1 MERDA
6 VNVLALM
13 WRFTGVATFGVVLC
27 ACGPRNVQ
35 PSSQL
40 LDSTTLDVGSQLKAT
55 ESSTSWP
62 TVDWWLSWNDT
73 QLNTLLQQA
82 IADQPNLKAAQA
94 RLAVANAEAQVA
106 HAGLLPQ
113 AAASGD
119 FGKERYPR
127 FAAPSPPG
135 GYTVWSN
142 DVGATLTYDLD
153 LWGKHRA
160 ETQGALDSAQMTAA
174 ETREVQ
180 LLLESAVTRTYIELS
195 LQQELHTLDEQIL
208 AQAQRERDIVNQRL
222 GAGIGSQLEL
232 SQATTEV
239 EVIATQLEQTD
250 EEADLARH
258 ALAALVGR
266 GPGSTETLSPTP
278 LTVDHVVKM
287 PASLPAELVGKR
299 PDIVAQRWRVES
311 QAQGIKVA
319 RAAFYPNID
328 LLASA
333 GLASTTP
340 FGGFFNFINDDAA
353 AHRFGVAVT
362 LPIFTGGRLQ
372 GEYNAA
378 VARYDE
384 AVNDYNQTVISA
396 LQDVANQVTS
406 LQSLWIQQQHAE
418 AATSDAN
425 RAYELARRGYAS
437 GITEFLDVLVSQTS
451 LLRQQQQLATIKAKR
466 LEAWVLLMQALGGG
480 LEDEAHVASNGAVER
495 SNAHE
500 R

>member
-1 MERDA
+1 VERDSVSMRA
-6 VNVLALM
+6 STL
-13 WRFTGVATFGVVLC
+13 RFAGVATVGMALC
-27 ACGPRNVQ
+27 ACGPQNVR

-40 LDSTTLDVGSQLKAT
+40 LDSTTLDVGSQLKAA
-55 ESSTSWP
+55 ESHAPWP
-62 TVDWWLSWNDT
+62 NTHWWLVWDDT
-73 QLNTLLQQA
+73 QLNALQQQA
-82 IADQPNLKAAQA
+82 IAGQPNLKAAQS
-94 RLAVANAEAQVA
+94 RLAVAQAEAQVA

-127 FAAPSPPG
+127 YAVPSPPG

-142 DVGATLTYDLD
+142 DVGAALTYDLD

-160 ETQGALDSAQMTAA
+160 ETEGALDSVQMTAA

-180 LLLESAVTRTYIELS
+180 LALETAVARTYIELS
-195 LQQELHTLDEQIL
+195 LQQQLHAMDKEIL
-208 AQAQRERDIVNQRL
+208 AQAQHVRDIARQRL
-222 GAGIGSQLEL
+222 GAGLGSQLEL
-232 SQATTEV
+232 SQATTAV
-239 EVIATQLEQTD
+239 EVITTQLEQRD
-250 EEADLARH
+250 EQADLARH
-258 ALAALVGR
+258 ALAALIGR
-266 GPGSTETLSPTP
+266 GPGSTENLESTT
-278 LTVDHVVKM
+278 LTVDREVAM
-287 PASLPAELVGKR
+287 PSRLPAELIGKR

-340 FGGFFNFINDDAA
+340 FGGFFNFIDNDAA
-353 AHRFGVAVT
+353 GHRFGVAIT
-362 LPIFTGGRLQ
+362 LPIFSGGRLQ

-378 VARYDE
+378 TARYDE
-384 AVNDYNQTVISA
+384 AVNDYNQTVVNA

-418 AATSDAN
+418 LATSDAN
-425 RAYELARRGYAS
+425 KAYELARRGYAS

-451 LLRQQQQLATIKAKR
+451 LLRQQEQLATIKAKR
-466 LEAWVLLMQALGGG
+466 LEAWALLMQALGGG
-480 LEDEAHVASNGAVER
+480 LEDQAHVASNGSTPRGDHDER
-495 SNAHE
+495 
-500 R
+500 